1 MTDQSTVS
9 VNMTWTGNLNLLVAC
24 RTCGNDE
31 ARTTAREE
39 LRRMAAQADKYVA
52 SQELLQKGRADVF
65 AHRIHKGVAQ
75 IVQLQHAL

>member
-9 VNMTWTGNLNLLVAC
+9 VNMTWTGNLNLLGAC
-24 RTCGNDE
+24 LTCGNDE

-52 SQELLQKGRADVF
+52 SQENTASPRRGRSETIRRVS
-65 AHRIHKGVAQ
+65 
-75 IVQLQHAL
+75 